1 MTSWTATELT
11 ESLPA
16 MPWTEQPSIMP
27 SGWQQYLQDYQLP
40 SSAEG
45 VSHYAGKLSVQ
56 GFDIVVQV
64 FQRKTVCGTAIV
76 VHGLYDHVGL
86 YRHVIRYAL
95 QRQWRVVA
103 FDFPGHGLSSGKR
116 ASIDSFQQYDQIFTK
131 ILSDICVHFPG
142 ELHAFGQ
149 SMGGAVL
156 INYLLKNGI
165 TPKSTPFNSVNLFA
179 PLVRPRE
186 WRKINYLYGL
196 VKIFKNTIHRGRS
209 VNSQDRNF
217 LDFLWH
223 HDPLQAGE
231 LGVNWLGAAKEWMK
245 FIEQQP
251 ASEVQINIVQGDD
264 DNTVAWRY
272 NLDFLKQNFPQQN
285 LLMLP
290 TGKHHLVNEV
300 EPLRAQMWAFFDEK
314 I

>member
-16 MPWTEQPSIMP
+16 MQWTEQAPTMP
-27 SGWQQYLQDYQLP
+27 SNWQHYLQTYQLP
-40 SSAEG
+40 NNDEG
-45 VSHYAGKLSVQ
+45 VSHYAGKLSLQ

-64 FQRKTVCGTAIV
+64 FQPQAVRGTAIV

-86 YRHVIRYAL
+86 YRHLIRYAL
-95 QRQWRVVA
+95 QRQWRVLA
-103 FDFPGHGLSSGKR
+103 FDWPGHGLSSGKR

-131 ILSDICVHFPG
+131 ILSNACVHFPG

-156 INYLLKNGI
+156 INYLLKYGI
-165 TPKSTPFNSVNLFA
+165 KPQLSPFTSINLLA
-179 PLVRPRE
+179 PLIRPRE
-186 WRKINYLYGL
+186 WRKINYAYWL
-196 VKIFKNTIHRGRS
+196 VKKFKSTIHRGRS
-209 VNSQDRNF
+209 INSQDRDF

-231 LGVNWLGAAKEWMK
+231 LGVSWLGAAKDWMK
-245 FIEQQP
+245 FIEQPP
-251 ASEVQINIVQGDD
+251 ASKVLINIVQGDD

-272 NLDFLKQNFPQQN
+272 NLDFLRKKFPHQN

-290 TGKHHLVNEV
+290 TGRHHLVNEI
-300 EPLRAQMWAFFDEK
+300 EPLRAQMWEFFDEK